1 MLFRPNNNN
10 RGVRTAPSCRALR
23 VSYRPLTKFNRETLY
38 EMNRSGPIQ
47 CGSSRQNTVSRT
59 LPSPRHAG
67 S

>member
-38 EMNRSGPIQ
+38 EMNRSCPIHVEARARIR
-47 CGSSRQNTVSRT
+47 CLGRCLAKT
-59 LPSPRHAG
+59 AG